1 MTQIRSSFTYANVMA
16 TLAVFVALGGGAYA
30 ATTLPKNSVK
40 SKQIANGQVKP
51 ADIAANAVNSAKVAD
66 FSLLAQ
72 DFKAGQLP
80 AGPAGP
86 QGARGPQGAQGPPGP
101 QGPPGEPGADGQ
113 PGEDGFAYT
122 AVTEDMLQF
131 SAAGQTLDKTVSC
144 EPGEIATGGGFA
156 GTAEGIVILDSAPWG
171 QSPVAGPTAWRVRAI
186 NNLSASYAFT
196 VYVIC
201 AA

>member
-1 MTQIRSSFTYANVMA
+1 MTHIRSSFTYANVMA

-40 SKQIANGQVKP
+40 SKQIVNGQVKS
-51 ADIAANAVNSAKVAD
+51 ADIAANAVNSAEVAD

-72 DFKAGQLP
+72 DFRAGQLP

-86 QGARGPQGAQGPPGP
+86 QGAQGPQGP
-101 QGPPGEPGADGQ
+101 QGPPGEPGANGQ

-131 SAAGQTLDKTVSC
+131 NALGQTLDKTVNC

-156 GTAEGIVILDSAPWG
+156 GTAEGILILDSAPWG
-171 QSPVAGPTAWRVRAI
+171 QSPVAGPTGWRVRAK
-186 NNLSASYAFT
+186 NNLSASYGFT